1 MQNIKRVL
9 KNNIL
14 QITLET
20 SEPQQGVVLLNELIA
35 QFEEKTEEQ
44 YEQSIESLN
53 KDLRNTEGELQE
65 INKRIKQT
73 QNLLNNP
80 NISDVQQSELLN
92 TLSRFTE
99 QKNKLSDKKSQTEK
113 KIDSMESMQVL
124 EKPKATSSVRAEIKY
139 CCGATYLVVSVFG
152 VFIVDYFR
160 ESRQLTNKDCR
171 F

>member
-1 MQNIKRVL
+1 
-9 KNNIL
+9 
-14 QITLET
+14 
-20 SEPQQGVVLLNELIA
+20 VVLLNELIA

-124 EKPKATSSVRAEIKY
+124 EKPKATSSPVRPNKKLNIVLA
-139 CCGATYLVVSVFG
+139 GALGLMAG
-152 VFIVDYFR
+152 VFAAFTVDYFR
-160 ESRQLTNKDCR
+160 ENPLSFNK
-171 F
+171 